1 MTTYGSIEE
10 ISARPDGAGLRIGIV
25 VARFNARVAD
35 GLLSS
40 CTTELTKL
48 GVKKDDIKIVNV
60 PGALE
65 LPLALQKM
73 AQSSRFEVLIALG
86 AVIRGETYHFE
97 IVAGESS
104 RALIDLAIAR
114 GLALG
119 NGILTVEN
127 EAQAEARA
135 DPKRGDKG
143 GDAARAA
150 IALAALKRDLAAK
163 NPGAKKSGAAR

>member
-1 MTTYGSIEE
+1 MTTYDSIEE
-10 ISARPDGAGLRIGIV
+10 ISARSGGAGLRIGIV

-97 IVAGESS
+97 IVANQSAGGIMQVTLDS
-104 RALIDLAIAR
+104 
-114 GLALG
+114 GVPVV
-119 NGILTVEN
+119 NGVLTTNDDE
-127 EAQAEARA
+127 QAEARMVQ
-135 DPKRGDKG
+135 KG
-143 GDAARAA
+143 SDCA
-150 IALAALKRDLAAK
+150 IVAVEMANLLKLLEPLKR
-163 NPGAKKSGAAR
+163 